1 MLPPSFQTDITTM
14 ATGSLPLPAQL
25 VRRSGEL
32 VSTEQVSPM
41 VTASSCDTDMSLQAL
56 SATPVLA
63 LYFSAH
69 WCPPCRQFTPLL
81 ARAHA
86 QAKQAGMA
94 DKARLKIIHNLYSID
109 LMLK

>member
-1 MLPPSFQTDITTM
+1 ML
-14 ATGSLPLPAQL
+14 
-25 VRRSGEL
+25 
-32 VSTEQVSPM
+32 QVL
-41 VTASSCDTDMSLQAL
+41 AH
-56 SATPVLA
+56 TPVLA

-94 DKARLKIIHNLYSID
+94 DKERLNSHSTIIWGEVGLSLRLYRFFYIVAPFV
-109 LMLK
+109 LVNVF

>member
-1 MLPPSFQTDITTM
+1 
-14 ATGSLPLPAQL
+14 
-25 VRRSGEL
+25 
-32 VSTEQVSPM
+32 M
-41 VTASSCDTDMSLQAL
+41 VTASPCDTDPMSLQAL

-94 DKARLKIIHNLYSID
+94 DKARLNNSPTMRIYVISD
-109 LMLK
+109 T

>member
-1 MLPPSFQTDITTM
+1 
-14 ATGSLPLPAQL
+14 
-25 VRRSGEL
+25 
-32 VSTEQVSPM
+32 M

-56 SATPVLA
+56 SASPVLA

-94 DKARLKIIHNLYSID
+94 DKARLNNTPTMTIVIPLGSLAYRWRLCLSAVTGARRT
-109 LMLK
+109 